1 MTSFT
6 GRRMRAGL
14 LLAAACLALAG
25 CKTTSKGMPEEE
37 SQWVNPFEEKAFK
50 EAEAPLPPPPRDAD
64 LIPFSV
70 NGSGDF
76 RFAVDSK
83 SVSVGAADK
92 VVRFTVVITSPGG
105 GRNVNYEGMRCDAF
119 ERKLYATLP
128 QGATEWIPNR
138 SEDRD
143 TWYRMETRARN
154 AYAATLARDFF
165 CDGRTVAGKPEKMV
179 ADLKAYAPSR

>member
-6 GRRMRAGL
+6 GRRVRAGL

-25 CKTTSKGMPEEE
+25 CKTTSKGLPEEE
-37 SQWVNPFEEKAFK
+37 STWVNPFEEKVFK
-50 EAEAPLPPPPRDAD
+50 EADTGLPALPQEAD

-83 SVSVGAADK
+83 SISVGPDK

-138 SEDRD
+138 ADDRD
-143 TWYRMETRARN
+143 TWSRMQTRSRN
-154 AYAATLARDFF
+154 AYSATLATDFF
-165 CDGRTVAGKPEKMV
+165 CEGRTVAGSPEKMIK
-179 ADLKAYAPSR
+179 DLRAYAPRR

>member
-6 GRRMRAGL
+6 GRRARAGL

-37 SQWVNPFEEKAFK
+37 SKWVNPFEAKEFK
-50 EAEAPLPPPPRDAD
+50 ESEVGLPPLPKDAD

-70 NGSGDF
+70 NGSGEF
-76 RFAVDSK
+76 RFAVDGK
-83 SVSVGAADK
+83 SVSVGPDK

-105 GRNVNYEGMRCDAF
+105 ARNVNYEGMRCDAF

-138 SEDRD
+138 SEERD
-143 TWYRMETRARN
+143 TWFRMETRARN

-165 CDGRTVAGKPEKMV
+165 CEGRTVAGKPEKMV
-179 ADLKAYAPSR
+179 ADLKAYAPRR